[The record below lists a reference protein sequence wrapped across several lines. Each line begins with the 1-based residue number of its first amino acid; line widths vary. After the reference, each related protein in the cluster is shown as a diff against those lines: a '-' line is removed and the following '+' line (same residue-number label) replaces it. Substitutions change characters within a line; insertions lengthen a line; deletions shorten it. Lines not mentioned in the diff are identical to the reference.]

1 MRTLIVS
8 LAVAAAALTAGTASA
23 QDYGRDYRDYSR
35 GYSRGYDP
43 RWNDPSHQIWQL
55 QNRVERATENGRL
68 SRRQANY
75 FLAQIAELRRL
86 DWRFSRQGYTPWERR
101 AIRQR
106 TDSLTAQLRATRM
119 DRYGY

>member
-1 MRTLIVS
+1 MRIWIVS
-8 LAVAAAALTAGTASA
+8 IAAAAAALTAGSASA
-23 QDYGRDYRDYSR
+23 QDHGADYRDYSR

-68 SRRQANY
+68 SRRQASY

-106 TDSLTAQLRATRM
+106 TDSLTVQLRGARA
-119 DRYGY
+119 DGYDY

>member
-23 QDYGRDYRDYSR
+23 QDYGRDYSR

-119 DRYGY
+119 DR